1 MLSVFSAILLADRNS
16 PTNVWLRENPIV
28 ISAIAGLFGI
38 VLLYFGVTGLLNG
51 TTKGKYG
58 QTHTGATATFISVLR
73 LIMGVGAIGVG
84 IYVAIFGAW

>member
-1 MLSVFSAILLADRNS
+1 MLSSILLTDRNS

-28 ISAIAGLFGI
+28 ISAIAGLLGI
-38 VLLYFGVTGLLNG
+38 VLLYFGITGLRNG

-58 QTHTGATATFISVLR
+58 QTHTGATATFVSVLR